1 MEVFPKDEASAILA
15 SIVWHYSSVL
25 KIDLLFTCQSLPVTC
40 NYGQQLCS
48 FALNV
53 SAYTN
58 FRPAY
63 KIFTGFPAFITE
75 LMMFHLVVA
84 VASQPG
90 EIEWWC

>member
-1 MEVFPKDEASAILA
+1 MELFPKDEVSAILA
-15 SIVWHYSSVL
+15 SIVWHYSFIL
-25 KIDLLFTCQSLPVTC
+25 KIDLLFTCQSPPLTC

-75 LMMFHLVVA
+75 LMMFHLVVV